1 MQRLSESSPSACAAA
16 RAPRSLVLAALGLG
30 VLFAPL
36 FCGGCRERAP
46 ALLPPVF
53 SDSFDRAELGPD
65 WRVTA
70 PPGVYRIVDGE
81 LVVRGARNH
90 PAWLVR
96 ELPRDAVIE
105 VDVSSMSNDGDIKVE
120 AWGDGKSFATELE
133 YTSSGYVFIHGGWKN
148 RITALCR
155 LEEHGHDRQH
165 RQDRPVM
172 PGKKYHYLI
181 ARKGRSVKWFI
192 DGELAL
198 QLEDPAPLE
207 GPGHA
212 YFGFDDWETEL
223 HFDNLVIRPGG

>member
-1 MQRLSESSPSACAAA
+1 MLPRGILV
-16 RAPRSLVLAALGLG
+16 APFA
-30 VLFAPL
+30 FAPVL
-36 FCGGCRERAP
+36 VPFLASVVLCGTGCRERAP

-53 SDSFDRAELGPD
+53 SDQFDRGELGPK

-70 PPGVYRIVDGE
+70 PQGVYRIDNGE
-81 LVVRGARNH
+81 LAIRGAHNH
-90 PAWLVR
+90 PAWLTQ

-105 VDVSSMSNDGDIKVE
+105 VDARSLSPDGDIKLE
-120 AWGDGKSFATELE
+120 IWGDGKSYATEVE

-155 LEEHGHDRQH
+155 LEEHGHDRKQ
-165 RQDRPVM
+165 RQDLQVV
-172 PGKKYHYLI
+172 PGKTYHYLI
-181 ARKGRSVKWFI
+181 VRKGRSVKWFI

-198 QLEDPAPLE
+198 QMEDQAPLE

-223 HFDNLVIRPGG
+223 RLDNLTIRPTG